1 MDLSPSNVLSVQ
13 DLLKTFLACFR
24 QLFQQH
30 LQFTSLNVEVL
41 FEVWVGTSDIHGGD
55 GDDNGDNHDDDI
67 DADCDMY
74 FL

>member
-1 MDLSPSNVLSVQ
+1 MELSNIENIYIIFQWES
-13 DLLKTFLACFR
+13 
-24 QLFQQH
+24 FQQH

-55 GDDNGDNHDDDI
+55 GDDNGDKHDDDI